1 MNTVEFTTNLKC
13 SGCVAQI
20 TPFLNELAGVGNW
33 QVNLQDADKTLSV
46 HTPGVVDAAAVL
58 QALEKAGFK
67 GAKK

>member
-1 MNTVEFTTNLKC
+1 MNTQEFTTNLKC

-20 TPFLNELAGVGNW
+20 TPFLNEIAGAGNW
-33 QVNLQDADKTLSV
+33 QVNLEDASKTLTV
-46 HTPGVVDAAAVL
+46 QTPGVVDAGAIL